1 MAGLRT
7 VNEERVV
14 LGGLVFAAW
23 LASLVVVGLLLSRKP
38 QAAPGA
44 PRPVLTVEPEATLP
58 PTVVVSPRTDAHR
71 PDCGRPAAG
80 GASDR
85 RCVFT
90 DRDGAWSAPEVPG
103 TTPER
108 AERGPLQ

>member
-1 MAGLRT
+1 M
-7 VNEERVV
+7 

-38 QAAPGA
+38 PAVPRA

-58 PTVVVSPRTDAHR
+58 PTVVVSPRADVRR
-71 PDCGRPAAG
+71 PDCGRSAAG
-80 GASDR
+80 GITDR
-85 RCVFT
+85 HCVFT
-90 DRDGAWSAPEVPG
+90 DRDGAWSAQDVPG
-103 TTPER
+103 TSVER